1 MNNNNWQVSEFHE
14 NGSKKTE
21 LLDLGFIVKYKKYF
35 EGGGLHV
42 TGGSEDGK
50 PEGLHVI
57 YFQSGGI
64 EMTVN

>member
-1 MNNNNWQVSEFHE
+1 MRFNRIFIFII
-14 NGSKKTE
+14 
-21 LLDLGFIVKYKKYF
+21 LLGLILPKSF

-42 TGGSEDGK
+42 TGGAADGK